1 MSGIETTLAWR
12 TLAALAERER
22 NRHLRDRFAADPQ
35 RCAGFSLEY
44 DGLLLDYSKQRVTA
58 EVMTALHALWETAAV
73 PGWIARMRA
82 GAAINASEGRAVL
95 HIALR
100 EASPRAEVR
109 AMLEKMRRFCA
120 AVHGLQWRGGSGEPI
135 TDVVNIG
142 IGGSD
147 LGPKMATQALAAC
160 RQPQLRVHYVS
171 NLDAAHLAT
180 TLLPLNPHTTLFIV
194 ASKTFTTLETI
205 GNARSARHWI
215 VAALGEAAVS
225 RHFVAVSTNLQEVK
239 KFGIDT
245 ENVFETWDWVGGRFS
260 VWSAIGLPLA
270 LAVGF
275 ANFEAFL
282 AGAHAM
288 DRHFF
293 EAPPARNLP
302 ALLALLG
309 IWNSNFLGA
318 ETQAVLPYS
327 QSLEQL
333 PRYLQ
338 QLEMESNGKR
348 IGRDGKPLAHATA
361 PVVWGEAG
369 TNGQHAFYQLLHQ
382 GGRLIP
388 CDFIAFKQADFTL
401 PGPVRH
407 HAALLANCFAQ
418 SEALMR
424 GKTLEEASRELAAS
438 GMSAEGVKNLAP
450 FKVFP
455 GNQPSSTLLLPRLD
469 PYTLGQL
476 IALYEHK
483 VFVQGIVWGI
493 NSFDQ
498 WGVEY
503 GKQLA
508 VRLLPLL
515 EGKQPAGSLVA
526 GDSVAGLDSSTA
538 ALIAACRKA

>member
-401 PGPVRH
+401 PGPVRR
-407 HAALLANCFAQ
+407 HASLLANCFAQ

-424 GKTLEEASRELAAS
+424 GKTLEEASRELAAG
-438 GMSAEGVKNLAP
+438 GMSAEGVKNLA
-450 FKVFP
+450 
-455 GNQPSSTLLLPRLD
+455 
-469 PYTLGQL
+469 
-476 IALYEHK
+476 
-483 VFVQGIVWGI
+483 
-493 NSFDQ
+493 
-498 WGVEY
+498 
-503 GKQLA
+503 
-508 VRLLPLL
+508 
-515 EGKQPAGSLVA
+515 
-526 GDSVAGLDSSTA
+526 
-538 ALIAACRKA
+538 